1 MKMSLLK
8 KCDQKE
14 REKIP
19 TNHQQQKLKAADD
32 DFTSTLIVLQ
42 NLELKDPHLII
53 KYCTSPEDNI
63 VFPRLLSHEELLQN
77 AAQNGHQIFGLD
89 GNFKSNKYKLLL
101 SILGC
106 VCGDQLGA
114 PISMMVANAL
124 GEEAKYIEWQL
135 RITQELITTKYMI
148 QWNPT
153 IMIDMSAGE
162 MKGVT
167 AAGFFFKLCHFHLA
181 KNAKEH
187 LPKDTSVASKCLAAF
202 YKLIRSCSESEFIS
216 TLNEFEAQIEAS
228 SFWTYIRR
236 QYVEKQLV
244 ERIISDNV
252 IYGLSKT
259 SNFIES
265 MFRVF
270 TLIFL
275 RSKSANRV
283 DTLVQK
289 LYLFIIHHVVRIEK
303 WRKNVQ
309 LGKVKRQKTMTEKS
323 FEDVR
328 RKAETLFVE
337 KSLLVEEE
345 VGVQEEGS
353 KLFFVSSF
361 FIYAVEVCGLA

>member
-1 MKMSLLK
+1 ML
-8 KCDQKE
+8 
-14 REKIP
+14 R
-19 TNHQQQKLKAADD
+19 
-32 DFTSTLIVLQ
+32 
-42 NLELKDPHLII
+42 NLELKDPQLII
-53 KYCTSPEDNI
+53 RYCTSPNDDT
-63 VFPRLLSHEELLQN
+63 VFALLLSHNELLQN
-77 AAQNGHQIFGLD
+77 AAQNGHQISGLD
-89 GNFKSNKYKLLL
+89 GNFKNNKYKLLL

-106 VCGDQLGA
+106 ICGDQLRA
-114 PISMMVANAL
+114 PISIMVANAL
-124 GEEAKYIEWQL
+124 GEEVKYIEWQL
-135 RITQELITTKYMI
+135 KSTQELISTKYKV
-148 QWNPT
+148 QWNPI
-153 IMIDMSAGE
+153 IMSDMSAGE

-187 LPKDTSVASKCLAAF
+187 LPKDTSTASKCLAAF
-202 YKLIRSCSESEFIS
+202 YKLIRSNSESEFIDA
-216 TLNEFEAQIEAS
+216 LNEFESQIEAS

-236 QYVEKQLV
+236 QYVDKQLV

-275 RSKSANRV
+275 RSKSSNKV

-289 LYLFIIHHVVRIEK
+289 LHLFIIHHVVRLGK
-303 WRKNVQ
+303 WRKSVL

-328 RKAETLFVE
+328 RKAEILFAE
-337 KSLLVEEE
+337 KSLLVEE
-345 VGVQEEGS
+345 VGV
-353 KLFFVSSF
+353 
-361 FIYAVEVCGLA
+361 